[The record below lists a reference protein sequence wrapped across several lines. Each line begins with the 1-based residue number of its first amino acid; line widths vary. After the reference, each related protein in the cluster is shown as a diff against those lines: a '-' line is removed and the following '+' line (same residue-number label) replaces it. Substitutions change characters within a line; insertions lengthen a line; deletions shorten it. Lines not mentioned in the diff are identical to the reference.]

1 MINTS
6 MNKSKSPANDFFNNI
21 DYASIVDTIKGIYTS
36 DGSMSVLM
44 DFERVLDEIDLY
56 AFANWELGELVSG
69 PDVKKYSVTCIFM
82 WPEKLMPNPSGA
94 KRLLNLG
101 CSVKFKKTKLKVP
114 IELKNE
120 SDFKPG
126 THYPKIVEKTVWL
139 VSIEMPKDIMNDI
152 REGSIDLAG
161 QTIDLEDLE
170 SAYTED
176 LDKEGT
182 EDQTQTGQMQ
192 NPNTGMGAQMPGAQM
207 PGGVGGQ
214 PMGGMM

>member
-1 MINTS
+1 MINNS
-6 MNKSKSPANDFFNNI
+6 MNKSKSPANDFFNDI
-21 DYASIVDTIKGIYTS
+21 DYASIIDTIKGIYTS

-56 AFANWELGELVSG
+56 AFANWETGELVSG
-69 PDVKKYSVTCIFM
+69 PLVKKYSVTCIFM

-120 SDFKPG
+120 GDFKPG
-126 THYPKIVEKTVWL
+126 THYPKIVEKDVWL
-139 VSIEMPKDIMNDI
+139 VAIEMPKDIMNDI

-182 EDQTQTGQMQ
+182 EDQEQTGQVQ
-192 NPNTGMGAQMPGAQM
+192 NPNMGMGAQMPGAQM
-207 PGGVGGQ
+207 PGTGGQ